1 MLLEKLLNSIKK
13 IVSKLNPP
21 HWVIITTKQPNCTYY
36 FGPFGNYAEADR
48 MQDGYL
54 EDLIEE
60 KAIGISVKIKRC
72 LPKML
77 TIVEGE

>member
-1 MLLEKLLNSIKK
+1 MLLQNLLNSIKK
-13 IVSKLNPP
+13 FVSKLNPP

-60 KAIGISVKIKRC
+60 KASGISVKIKRC